1 MEGLWRWRTGRYRII
16 YLIDEKEKAVVLLD
30 VGLRKAIYE

>member
-1 MEGLWRWRTGRYRII
+1 MSSDISDRIGKYRII
-16 YLIDEKEKAVVLLD
+16 YLINEEKKAAVFLD